1 MILIV
6 VKNWFDDLCVN
17 CMQNRNMKNY
27 LKVERS
33 WIDDNYELIEESKYL
48 KIWIWMVINNA
59 HVFFYF

>member
-48 KIWIWMVINNA
+48 KI
-59 HVFFYF
+59 